1 MKKSLRILMIDDH
14 EVTIQGYKSILD
26 EFSNNNYAFET
37 ETSNS
42 FSDALDKIKYSIA
55 GEKSFDI
62 IFLDISME
70 PDEKLNIY
78 SGEDLGIK
86 IREISPQ
93 SNIVVLTM
101 HNENY
106 RLYNILKSLN
116 PEGFLIKSEVQPSE
130 LNKALEEIINNRF
143 YFSYTIKNLL
153 RKQFISEVTLDNID
167 RSILYRLSTGMKTK
181 NLTKVIPLSL
191 PAIEKRKRNMKEAF
205 GVDTGGDLILLEKAK
220 KLGFL

>member
-1 MKKSLRILMIDDH
+1 MIDDH

-55 GEKSFDI
+55 GENSFDI

-70 PDEKLNIY
+70 PDEKLDIY

-93 SNIVVLTM
+93 SSIVVLTM

-130 LNKALEEIINNRF
+130 LNQALEEIINDRF
-143 YFSYTIKNLL
+143 YFSYSIKNLL
-153 RKQFISEVTLDNID
+153 RKQIISEVTLDNID